1 MRRWVPVLVLLAAAV
16 FPASA
21 LADPPVNDTQAGA
34 AALPTTYTS
43 QAPLTVPVTIPP
55 GPTGGWLD
63 ATTAPDD
70 PSPTCVG
77 AQGFHSMWYTV
88 SVAEASVLSVTLTS
102 GDVSRYQPI
111 VSIIG
116 PISPTQ
122 TAVEAR
128 VRSRWQ
134 RLSR

>member
-21 LADPPVNDTQAGA
+21 LADPPAQRHAGGGGGA
-34 AALPTTYTS
+34 AHDVHVAGSVTI
-43 QAPLTVPVTIPP
+43 PVTIPR

-88 SVAEASVLSVTLTS
+88 SVTEASVLTVTLTS
-102 GDVSRYQPI
+102 GDVHQVSADREHHRSDQSERQASTELGCGLGGNDSR
-111 VSIIG
+111 
-116 PISPTQ
+116 
-122 TAVEAR
+122 
-128 VRSRWQ
+128 
-134 RLSR
+134 